1 MHLCSQC
8 TYALIILCNLK
19 SLVPYRRT
27 IIETSTMPQLQHPP
41 NVWIVEA
48 STAVPPHVHAARST
62 PTSPV
67 GIYAGSDT
75 SLACP
80 TTDCLDASLLAGSDT
95 SDCPAA
101 RTSPTLAVSS
111 NHSSTPV
118 FHVERGQ
125 SGQEEDE
132 RFKIG
137 VHERGPTIL
146 LPAPKLL
153 QNGISASSLH
163 CFCITTTGN
172 PHIPP

>member
-1 MHLCSQC
+1 MFTMHLCSQC

-48 STAVPPHVHAARST
+48 STAVPPHVHAATST

-118 FHVERGQ
+118 FHVEVGTNSLKIVN
-125 SGQEEDE
+125 SG
-132 RFKIG
+132 
-137 VHERGPTIL
+137 
-146 LPAPKLL
+146 
-153 QNGISASSLH
+153 ASSQIDYDSSH
-163 CFCITTTGN
+163 AS
-172 PHIPP
+172 PVHIVGDTMHLAGLLSA